1 MPDLENAIYPKLVV
15 EFLEE
20 HDIHCDEDL
29 EEFSQMI
36 HLLLAEPNVPLITI
50 N

>member
-1 MPDLENAIYPKLVV
+1 MPITPELII
-15 EFLEE
+15 EFLED
-20 HDIHCDEDL
+20 HQIEDAEEL
-29 EEFSQMI
+29 EEFSEMI

>member
-1 MPDLENAIYPKLVV
+1 MTTLENTIYPKLIV

-20 HDIHCDEDL
+20 HNIHSDEDL
-29 EEFSQMI
+29 EQFSEMI
-36 HLLLAEPNVPLITI
+36 AFLLAEPNVPLLVI

>member
-1 MPDLENAIYPKLVV
+1 MTILENTIYPKLIV